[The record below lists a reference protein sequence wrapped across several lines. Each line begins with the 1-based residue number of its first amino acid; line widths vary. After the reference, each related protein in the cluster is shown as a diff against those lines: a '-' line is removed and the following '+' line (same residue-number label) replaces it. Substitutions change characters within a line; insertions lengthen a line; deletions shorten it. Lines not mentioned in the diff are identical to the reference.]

1 MCELMEKFG
10 NEVFAEGI
18 DKGSSQMATDTAL
31 AMLRDNKPIEEII
44 KYSHLPESRIRE
56 LAEQIK

>member
-1 MCELMEKFG
+1 MEKFG

-18 DKGSSQMATDTAL
+18 DKGRSQMATDTAL
-31 AMLRDNKPIEEII
+31 AMLLDNEPLEKII
-44 KYSHLPESRIRE
+44 KYSHLSESRIKE